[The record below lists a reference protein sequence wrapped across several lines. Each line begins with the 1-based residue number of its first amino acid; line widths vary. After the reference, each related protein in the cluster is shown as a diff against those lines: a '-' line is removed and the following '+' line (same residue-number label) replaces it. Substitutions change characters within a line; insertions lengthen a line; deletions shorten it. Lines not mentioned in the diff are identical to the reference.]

1 MGQRF
6 GWGDVHIKQ
15 RPRTTRHLKSLNA
28 IRVMLL
34 IRLAIGIFALTL
46 LGLAF
51 SLNSAQSQQ
60 ENQFA
65 ETTILS
71 HQ

>member
-1 MGQRF
+1 
-6 GWGDVHIKQ
+6 
-15 RPRTTRHLKSLNA
+15 
-28 IRVMLL
+28 MLL